1 MREFWDDPPDEPP
14 IEFQLYESVNSA
26 LDIAIEMFSNNPVSK
41 SGQVLVNS
49 LKVAHKIAKDIYDEV
64 RFGSMN

>member
-1 MREFWDDPPDEPP
+1 MHEFWDAPPDEPP
-14 IEFQLYESVNSA
+14 IECQLYASVNSA

-49 LKVAHKIAKDIYDEV
+49 LKVAQKIAKELYDEDDLEV
-64 RFGSMN
+64 